1 MESIAL
7 AAVAFAD
14 AAGVLVVAEQLGALA
29 C

>member
-7 AAVAFAD
+7 AAVACAD
-14 AAGVLVVAEQLGALA
+14 AAGDLLVAEQLGALA